1 MVLRR
6 ALPPRPF
13 FTEVLVALVL
23 GACVL
28 NTPLRKPIG
37 LALPGPDRE
46 PDDYA
51 PGLRFTGKWVLRLA
65 IIAMGLKVQTS
76 FFDRGEVLLIA
87 GVPIWKRAALEH
99 SSSPM
104 PSAQQRCTAANG
116 GSGRGGNDDLRS
128 FGGECGRSGG
138 ARAS

>member
-1 MVLRR
+1 MRIRVPQWIPSRPDLPGLGLAVLLGAVSVILTR

-76 FFDRGEVLLIA
+76 FFERGEVLLIE
-87 GVPIWKRAALEH
+87 L
-99 SSSPM
+99 
-104 PSAQQRCTAANG
+104 
-116 GSGRGGNDDLRS
+116 L
-128 FGGECGRSGG
+128 
-138 ARAS
+138 